1 MVLGENRG
9 DRITRS
15 TVGNGHRNLL
25 ASRDLRILTGKEA
38 LDGRHDKESD
48 SSKRDYGHHN
58 ADDHRNRRTLLLST
72 ATSMRVV
79 ARASRRSNAMR
90 TASVM
95 RMRLG
100 DLRSLGR
107 CLLLKASTACR
118 LSRTSSGLL
127 SRVRSRILNR
137 TSRRLLTR
145 PLNRLGRTRGGLHR
159 ARGRLSCAL
168 GRLCRTLARLGRTRR
183 RLTCTIRL
191 ARIGSARHAKPPR
204 FYDQATSAKTGWR
217 QSCQSCPSSVFR

>member
-1 MVLGENRG
+1 M
-9 DRITRS
+9 D
-15 TVGNGHRNLL
+15 
-25 ASRDLRILTGKEA
+25 
-38 LDGRHDKESD
+38 
-48 SSKRDYGHHN
+48 
-58 ADDHRNRRTLLLST
+58 T

-90 TASVM
+90 AASVM

-100 DLRSLGR
+100 SLRSLGR
-107 CLLLKASTACR
+107 CLMLKAGTPCR
-118 LSRTSSGLL
+118 RGRTSSGLL

-168 GRLCRTLARLGRTRR
+168 GRLCRTLARLGRARR

-191 ARIGSARHAKPPR
+191 ARIGSTRHAKPPR
-204 FYDQATSAKTGWR
+204 SYDRATSARTGWR
-217 QSCQSCPSSVFR
+217 RSCQSCPSSAFR

>member
-1 MVLGENRG
+1 MG
-9 DRITRS
+9 
-15 TVGNGHRNLL
+15 
-25 ASRDLRILTGKEA
+25 
-38 LDGRHDKESD
+38 
-48 SSKRDYGHHN
+48 
-58 ADDHRNRRTLLLST
+58 T

-79 ARASRRSNAMR
+79 ARSRGRSNAVR

-107 CLLLKASTACR
+107 YLLLKASTACR

-168 GRLCRTLARLGRTRR
+168 GRLCRTLARLGRARR

-191 ARIGSARHAKPPR
+191 ARIRSARHAKPPR

>member
-9 DRITRS
+9 DRIARS
-15 TVGNGHRNLL
+15 TIGNGHRNLL
-25 ASRDLRILTGKEA
+25 TSRNLRILTGKET

-48 SSKRDYGHHN
+48 RGKRKHRHHN
-58 ADDHRNRRTLLLST
+58 ADDHGNRRTLLLST

-79 ARASRRSNAMR
+79 ARTGRRSNAMR

-100 DLRSLGR
+100 GLRSLGR
-107 CLLLKASTACR
+107 YLLLKAGAACR
-118 LSRTSSGLL
+118 LGRTSRRLL
-127 SRVRSRILNR
+127 SRMRSRMLNR

-145 PLNRLGRTRGGLHR
+145 PLNRLGRTREGLRR

-168 GRLCRTLARLGRTRR
+168 RRLCRTLARLGRARR
-183 RLTCTIRL
+183 RLPCTIWL
-191 ARIGSARHAKPPR
+191 ARIGSTRHAKPPR
-204 FYDQATSAKTGWR
+204 FYDRATSAKTGWR
-217 QSCQSCPSSVFR
+217 QSCRSCPSSAFR